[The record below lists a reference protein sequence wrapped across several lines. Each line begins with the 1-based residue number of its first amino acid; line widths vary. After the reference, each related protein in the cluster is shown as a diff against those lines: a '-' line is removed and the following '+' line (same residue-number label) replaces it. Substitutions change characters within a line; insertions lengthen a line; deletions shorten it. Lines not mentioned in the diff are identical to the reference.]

1 MPPPNN
7 ENDTINL
14 ALLVF
19 MAVVVILLLMLAGC
33 TGPIAGAGAG
43 EGRTVVY
50 FDQAGRAYLIRL
62 RTIAGPPLRV
72 PVLDRT
78 PGPGLW
84 TPPPRSASDKQPAP
98 KPAQPDEDD
107 EHTKNAE

>member
-19 MAVVVILLLMLAGC
+19 MAVVIILLLMLAGC
-33 TGPIAGAGAG
+33 TGPIAAAAAG
-43 EGRTVVY
+43 EARTVVY

-84 TPPPRSASDKQPAP
+84 TPPPRSNEKGTAP
-98 KPAQPDEDD
+98 
-107 EHTKNAE
+107 

>member
-1 MPPPNN
+1 MPPPPND

-84 TPPPRSASDKQPAP
+84 TPPPRSDAA
-98 KPAQPDEDD
+98 KPAQPDDAA